1 MGEKFYRVLMDDVV
15 VAERMTLVIATIMVK
30 ALFEEYYNDTS
41 MVVSVQ
47 EMDRTC
53 GVKNGD

>member
-1 MGEKFYRVLMDDVV
+1 MDDVV

-41 MVVSVQ
+41 MVVSVR